1 LFTVSSFHSQKSDH
15 LFIMDLT
22 GKRVVLAKGGPGSER
37 KVSLE
42 TAKGVAEALRSL
54 NAEVVELDVSGPDF
68 ELPGDAV
75 GVFNVIHGTFGED
88 GQIQRFLESRGIP
101 YTGAGSASSELAF
114 DKMRSKARFVECGV
128 PTADYQ
134 ILPLAGAKPEDVT
147 IPVPLVMKPLR
158 EGSSVGVHIIKDAA
172 GIAPAIA
179 DLRQY
184 GGEALVEPFISGKE
198 LTVGILG
205 DQVLPVVHIQPRDGF
220 YDISN
225 KYPWLTGQ
233 GGSDYFCPA
242 DLSPETTKAVQ
253 EAALAAHRALGVEV
267 YSRVDVLLDE
277 KDRPFVLEVNTIPGM
292 TATSLLPKAAR
303 AAGIMYPALC
313 ARILEL
319 SLTTRR

>member
-1 LFTVSSFHSQKSDH
+1 MEVA
-15 LFIMDLT
+15 
-22 GKRVVLAKGGPGSER
+22 GKRIALAKGGPGSER
-37 KVSLE
+37 QVSLA
-42 TAKGVAEALRSL
+42 TAKGVAEALQSL
-54 NAEVVELDVSGPDF
+54 GAEVVELDITGEEFTVP
-68 ELPGDAV
+68 PGVDA
-75 GVFNVIHGTFGED
+75 VFNVIHGTFGED
-88 GQIQRFLESRGIP
+88 GKIQRLLEAAGVA

-114 DKMRSKARFVECGV
+114 DKARSKARFVECGV

-134 ILPLAGAKPEDVT
+134 LLPLESATAADVK

-158 EGSSVGVHIIKDAA
+158 EGSSVGVHIIREAA
-172 GIAPAIA
+172 GIGPAIE
-179 DLRQY
+179 DLKKF

-225 KYPWLTGQ
+225 KYPWLTGS

-242 DLSPETTKAVQ
+242 DLSAETTKAVQ
-253 EAALAAHRALGVEV
+253 DAAMAAHRSLGVEV

-277 KDRPFVLEVNTIPGM
+277 NERPFVLEVNTIPGM

-319 SLTTRR
+319 SLSTPRA